1 MIINLL
7 ITKNLIKH
15 FSYSLFFLLFIHNY
29 NIYSFTK
36 ASEIKNNSENNLI
49 TTSNQKEYLE
59 SNYLLDAG
67 DVLYIDFVGL
77 DFYSGSYTIN
87 SNGQLILPEIDAIN
101 VSSLT
106 LEEVKTKLVIL
117 YEDYIIDPKINVY
130 IERYRPVTFFIKGEV
145 KNPGL
150 YTLNIKQKKEINQGF
165 KIPQLSSN
173 LNNFIND
180 SSVIQST
187 FSNRPRLY
195 LALQNASGVTNRADL
210 SNIKILR
217 KNSKTQGGGKIET
230 TIDLLSTIT
239 EGDQSQNIHIFDG
252 DTITIPKSKK
262 LIREQVL
269 AINKT
274 NLNPNIINVFITGNV
289 FKPGSFKLAK
299 GSTLNKAIAS
309 TGGKKI
315 MTGKIEFIRFRSDGS
330 TFKNTFAFDSTAKS
344 NSSKNPVLMDGDII
358 NVRKTLLGSTTEVI
372 REISSPV
379 LGGYGLYKIF
389 D

>member
-1 MIINLL
+1 MIIILL
-7 ITKNLIKH
+7 RIKKLIKH
-15 FSYSLFFLLFIHNY
+15 CSYSLFFLLFFQNY

-49 TTSNQKEYLE
+49 TTSNQREYLE

-87 SNGQLILPEIDAIN
+87 SSGQLILPEIDAIN

-106 LEEVKTKLVIL
+106 LEEVKTKLVL
-117 YEDYIIDPKINVY
+117 MYEDYILDPKINVNIIGY
-130 IERYRPVTFFIKGEV
+130 KPVTIFIKGEV

-150 YTLNIKQKKEINQGF
+150 YTLNINQKQEKAGL
-165 KIPQLSSN
+165 KIPQLSPN
-173 LNNFIND
+173 LNYLSD
-180 SSVIQST
+180 ASTGIQSS

-195 LALQNASGVTNRADL
+195 LAIQNASGVTNRADL

-217 KNSKTQGGGKIET
+217 KNSNTQGGGKIET
-230 TIDLLSTIT
+230 TVDLLSTIT
-239 EGDQSQNIHIFDG
+239 EGDQSQNIHILDG

-289 FKPGSFKLAK
+289 FKPGSFQLTK
-299 GSTLNKAIAS
+299 GSTLNQAIAS

-330 TFKNTFAFDSTAKS
+330 TFKNNFAFDSTAKS
-344 NSSKNPVLMDGDII
+344 NSRKNPVLMDGDII
-358 NVRKTLLGSTTEVI
+358 NVRRTLLGSTTEVI
-372 REISSPV
+372 KEISSPV

>member
-7 ITKNLIKH
+7 RTKNLIKH
-15 FSYSLFFLLFIHNY
+15 LSYSLFFLLFIHNY

-106 LEEVKTKLVIL
+106 LEEVKTKLVLL
-117 YEDYIIDPKINVY
+117 YEDYILDPKINVNIIGY
-130 IERYRPVTFFIKGEV
+130 KPVTIFIKGEV

-150 YTLNIKQKKEINQGF
+150 YTLNINQKQEITGL
-165 KIPQLSSN
+165 KIPQLSLP
-173 LNNFIND
+173 LNYRSD
-180 SSVIQST
+180 ASTGIQSS

-195 LALQNASGVTNRADL
+195 FALQNASGVTNRADL

-217 KNSKTQGGGKIET
+217 KNSNTQGGGKIET
-230 TIDLLSTIT
+230 TVDLLSTIT

-289 FKPGSFKLAK
+289 FKPGSFQLSK
-299 GSTLNKAIAS
+299 GSTLNQAIAS

-330 TFKNTFAFDSTAKS
+330 TFKNNFAFDSTAKS
-344 NSSKNPVLMDGDII
+344 NSPKNPVLMDGDII
-358 NVRKTLLGSTTEVI
+358 NVRRTLLGSTTEVI